1 MNMERIWV
9 INCGTEENKVMEK
22 FVIYC
27 EGN

>member
-1 MNMERIWV
+1 MKMERIRV
-9 INCGTEENKVMEK
+9 INCGTEENKVMDQ